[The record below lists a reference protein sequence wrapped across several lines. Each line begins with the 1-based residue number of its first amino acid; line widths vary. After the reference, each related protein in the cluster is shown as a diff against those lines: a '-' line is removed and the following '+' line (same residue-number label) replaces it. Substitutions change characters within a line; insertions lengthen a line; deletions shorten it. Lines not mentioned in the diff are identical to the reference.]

1 MTRPLGNVSTNW
13 TPRVHDY
20 YQRQV
25 GTPASRGVPATQ
37 GNRGGA
43 WQRTDRTYQG
53 ATYAGADL
61 SGADAQTKLDS
72 LVAIIVHDFHEH
84 GTRAGMAEAAKF
96 GLQAGAKLYCDIRA
110 ESEERLS
117 ARLARIRSDLALSP
131 GNMSAMVAR
140 AFVEA
145 RLTEVRAAVK
155 DGRTPPQAVADRP
168 EIPRSEVAPW
178 VPKLA
183 LAVGIIALLRSLG
196 R

>member
-1 MTRPLGNVSTNW
+1 MRPLGNVGTNW

-20 YQRQV
+20 HQRQV
-25 GTPASRGVPATQ
+25 GAPATRGVPGTQ
-37 GNRGGA
+37 GNQRGA

-53 ATYAGADL
+53 TTFAGL

-72 LVAIIVHDFHEH
+72 LVAVVIHDFHEH
-84 GTRAGMAEAAKF
+84 GTAAGMREAEKY
-96 GLQAGAKLYCDIRA
+96 GLGAGAKLYCDIRA

-117 ARLARIRSDLALSP
+117 ARLASIRADLAHVP
-131 GNMSAMVAR
+131 GNMQAMVAR

-155 DGRTPPQAVADRP
+155 DGRTPPQAVVDRP
-168 EIPRSEVAPW
+168 EIPRSEVPHW
-178 VPKLA
+178 VPKVA
-183 LAVGIIALLRSLG
+183 LAVGLIALLRSLG

>member
-1 MTRPLGNVSTNW
+1 MTRPLGNVGTNW
-13 TPRVHDY
+13 TPRVHDF

-43 WQRTDRTYQG
+43 WQRTGVTYQN
-53 ATYAGADL
+53 TTFAGL

-72 LVAIIVHDFHEH
+72 LVAVIIHDFHEH

-96 GLQAGAKLYCDIRA
+96 GLQAGARLYCDIRA

-131 GNMSAMVAR
+131 GDTGAMVAR

-155 DGRTPPQAVADRP
+155 DGRTPPQAVVDKP

-178 VPKLA
+178 IPKAA
-183 LAVGIIALLRSLG
+183 LAIGIIALLRSF
-196 R
+196 RS